1 MTTLQREALTPIRR
15 RPFDEFG
22 NVSYNNYGGEASSIM
37 DYIMQTAGS
46 NRRLQSAQQ
55 IVRRQIRFRFAV
67 ITELQY
73 R

>member
-37 DYIMQTAGS
+37 DYITHNGGFDVGAYK
-46 NRRLQSAQQ
+46 AP
-55 IVRRQIRFRFAV
+55 
-67 ITELQY
+67 TDC
-73 R
+73 